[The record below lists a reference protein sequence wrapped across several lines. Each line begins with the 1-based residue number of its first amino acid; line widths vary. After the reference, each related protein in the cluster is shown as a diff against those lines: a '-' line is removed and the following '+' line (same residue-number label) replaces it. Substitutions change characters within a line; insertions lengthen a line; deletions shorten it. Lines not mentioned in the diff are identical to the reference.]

1 MTGPP
6 ESHNSNHTSSGNLD
20 GVDFDNLTPAEFE
33 NYLPEFFADGRG
45 SVSTDPRLQK
55 FLSENPDCAALVRD
69 LETIAET
76 ARSLF
81 DPVEEPSD
89 KVWANI
95 QDKLRQGST
104 LVGEENELPDGLREI
119 D

>member
-1 MTGPP
+1 MSEPGDINFDDLKP
-6 ESHNSNHTSSGNLD
+6 E
-20 GVDFDNLTPAEFE
+20 EFE
-33 NYLPEFFADGRG
+33 QYLPELFA
-45 SVSTDPRLQK
+45 SSEKVSEDPRLQK
-55 FLSENPDCAALVRD
+55 LYATHPDCLALVHD

-81 DPVEEPSD
+81 DPVEDPSD

-95 QDKLRQGST
+95 QDKLRDGSGLIDT
-104 LVGEENELPDGLREI
+104 DDGEEGLREI

>member
-1 MTGPP
+1 MSVPGDI
-6 ESHNSNHTSSGNLD
+6 N
-20 GVDFDNLTPAEFE
+20 FDDLKPDEFE
-33 NYLPEFFADGRG
+33 QYLPELFAG
-45 SVSTDPRLQK
+45 SQKVSEDPRLQK
-55 FLSENPDCAALVRD
+55 LYAAHPDCLALVRD

-81 DPVEEPSD
+81 EPVEDPSD

-95 QDKLRQGST
+95 QDKLREQSALDPGQD
-104 LVGEENELPDGLREI
+104 GEEQLREI

>member
-1 MTGPP
+1 MSEPGDINFDDLKP
-6 ESHNSNHTSSGNLD
+6 E
-20 GVDFDNLTPAEFE
+20 EFE
-33 NYLPEFFADGRG
+33 QYLPELFASSDK
-45 SVSTDPRLQK
+45 VSEDPRLQK
-55 FLSENPDCAALVRD
+55 LYAAHPDCLALVRD

-81 DPVEEPSD
+81 DPVEDPSD

-95 QDKLRQGST
+95 QTKLRDGSGLIDT
-104 LVGEENELPDGLREI
+104 DDGEEGLREI

>member
-1 MTGPP
+1 MTQPMNIDFDSMKP
-6 ESHNSNHTSSGNLD
+6 EEFEQYLPDLFASGN
-20 GVDFDNLTPAEFE
+20 GK
-33 NYLPEFFADGRG
+33 
-45 SVSTDPRLQK
+45 VSTDPRLQK
-55 FLSENPDCAALVRD
+55 FLAQNPDCAALVSD

-89 KVWANI
+89 AVWANI
-95 QDKLRQGST
+95 QSKLK
-104 LVGEENELPDGLREI
+104 EEDGIDSEPDEDEVKEI

>member
-1 MTGPP
+1 MSVP
-6 ESHNSNHTSSGNLD
+6 GNIN
-20 GVDFDNLTPAEFE
+20 FDDLKPDEFE
-33 NYLPEFFADGRG
+33 RYLPELFAN
-45 SVSTDPRLQK
+45 SEKVSEDPRLQK
-55 FLSENPDCAALVRD
+55 LYAAHPDCLALVRD

-81 DPVEEPSD
+81 DPVDDPSD

-95 QDKLRQGST
+95 QDKLR
-104 LVGEENELPDGLREI
+104 EEPKTDGAFAEEDDDDLPDGLKEI

>member
-1 MTGPP
+1 MSLPGGI
-6 ESHNSNHTSSGNLD
+6 N
-20 GVDFDNLTPAEFE
+20 FDDLKPDEFE
-33 NYLPEFFADGRG
+33 QYLPELFASSDK
-45 SVSTDPRLQK
+45 VSEDPRLQK
-55 FLSENPDCAALVRD
+55 LYAAHPDCLALVRD

-81 DPVEEPSD
+81 EPVEEPSD

-95 QDKLRQGST
+95 QDKLREESALASDQD
-104 LVGEENELPDGLREI
+104 GEQLREI

>member
-1 MTGPP
+1 MTEPGGINFDDLKP
-6 ESHNSNHTSSGNLD
+6 E
-20 GVDFDNLTPAEFE
+20 EFE
-33 NYLPEFFADGRG
+33 QYLPELFASSDK
-45 SVSTDPRLQK
+45 VSDDPRLQK
-55 FLSENPDCAALVRD
+55 LFAAHPDCLALVRD

-104 LVGEENELPDGLREI
+104 LDGEENELPDGLREI

>member
-1 MTGPP
+1 MSVPGDINFDDLKP
-6 ESHNSNHTSSGNLD
+6 E
-20 GVDFDNLTPAEFE
+20 EFE
-33 NYLPEFFADGRG
+33 QYLPELFASDGK
-45 SVSTDPRLQK
+45 VSEDPRLQK
-55 FLSENPDCAALVRD
+55 LYAAHPDCLALVRD

-81 DPVEEPSD
+81 EPVEEPSD

-95 QDKLRQGST
+95 QDKLREESALNGQD
-104 LVGEENELPDGLREI
+104 GEQLREI

>member
-1 MTGPP
+1 MSEPGEINFDTLKP
-6 ESHNSNHTSSGNLD
+6 E
-20 GVDFDNLTPAEFE
+20 EFE
-33 NYLPEFFADGRG
+33 QYLPELFATGDGK
-45 SVSTDPRLQK
+45 VSEDPRLQK
-55 FLSENPDCAALVRD
+55 LFSAHPDCLALVRD

-89 KVWANI
+89 QVWTNI
-95 QDKLRQGST
+95 QDKLREEPVANGAFT
-104 LVGEENELPDGLREI
+104 GEEDDLPDGLKEI

>member
-1 MTGPP
+1 MSVPGDINFDDLKP
-6 ESHNSNHTSSGNLD
+6 E
-20 GVDFDNLTPAEFE
+20 EFE
-33 NYLPEFFADGRG
+33 QYLPELFATSDKL
-45 SVSTDPRLQK
+45 SDDPRLQK
-55 FLSENPDCAALVRD
+55 LYAAHPDCLALVRD

-81 DPVEEPSD
+81 EPVEEPSD

-95 QDKLRQGST
+95 QDKLREESALAFDQD
-104 LVGEENELPDGLREI
+104 GEQLREI

>member
-1 MTGPP
+1 MSEPGDI
-6 ESHNSNHTSSGNLD
+6 N
-20 GVDFDNLTPAEFE
+20 FDDLKPDEFE
-33 NYLPEFFADGRG
+33 QYLPDLFASSDK
-45 SVSTDPRLQK
+45 VSEDPRLQK
-55 FLSENPDCAALVRD
+55 LFLAHPDCLALVRD

-81 DPVEEPSD
+81 EPEDDPSE

-95 QDKLRQGST
+95 QDKLR
-104 LVGEENELPDGLREI
+104 EESALDPDADEIPDGLREI